1 MSKKKEIANF
11 DLTYKTQNNMT
22 EFTNGFRKEG
32 LEFLK
37 KRYKK
42 TTDEFI
48 KATYPKK
55 EQANM
60 RVKISRLINK
70 PVNAPG
76 YFDAME
82 LANDLSKFFNQF
94 RVNGDQFISSNFFV
108 GMAAYIDVIGQAF
121 DDGRVA
127 LLPKKEIKKCAVPIR
142 YTGCHGIIT
151 KTPSSNGLIRVF
163 KPRNNIYTG
172 ADARYGICQDKQSKV
187 IHLGYLQPN
196 SNGRYDVQD
205 RSWSTG
211 KVNLPNIATDIT
223 PSWTSRIETELYPS
237 YWDY

>member
-1 MSKKKEIANF
+1 MRNKKTTKDF
-11 DLTYKTQNNMT
+11 DVLYKTKNNMT
-22 EFTNGFRKEG
+22 DNGNGFRKEG

-42 TTDEFI
+42 TTDDFI
-48 KATYPKK
+48 RDTYPKK
-55 EQANM
+55 DQANM

-70 PVNAPG
+70 PKDSPG
-76 YFDAME
+76 YFDAE
-82 LANDLSKFFNQF
+82 TLAKDLAKYFNNF
-94 RVNGDQFISSNFFV
+94 RVNGDQFISANFFR
-108 GMAAYIDVIGQAF
+108 GMAAYVDVIGQAF

-127 LLPKKEIKKCAVPIR
+127 LLPKKEIKKCAVPVR
-142 YTGCHGIIT
+142 YTGCNGIIT
-151 KTPSSNGLIRVF
+151 KTPSSNGLIRIF

-187 IHLGYLQPN
+187 IYLGYLQPN
-196 SNGRYDVQD
+196 SNGRYDIQD

-223 PSWTSRIETELYPS
+223 VSWTSRIETELYPS

>member
-94 RVNGDQFISSNFFV
+94 RTNGDQFISSNYFV

-127 LLPKKEIKKCAVPIR
+127 LFSKKEVKKCAVPVR
-142 YTGCHGIIT
+142 YTGCQGIIT
-151 KTPSSNGLIRVF
+151 KTPSSNGLIRIF

>member
-1 MSKKKEIANF
+1 MRNKKTTNQF
-11 DLTYKTQNNMT
+11 DLLYKTQNNMT
-22 EFTNGFRKEG
+22 DSTNGFRKEG

-42 TTDEFI
+42 TTDDFI
-48 KATYPKK
+48 RATYPKK
-55 EQANM
+55 DQANM
-60 RVKISRLINK
+60 RVKISRLINRD
-70 PVNAPG
+70 PNAPG
-76 YFDAME
+76 YFDSQE
-82 LANDLSKFFNQF
+82 LAVELSKFFNEF
-94 RVNGDQFISSNFFV
+94 RTNGDQFISANYFL
-108 GMAAYIDVIGQAF
+108 GMAAYIDVVGQAF

-127 LLPKKEIKKCAVPIR
+127 LFSKKDIKKCAVPVR
-142 YTGCHGIIT
+142 YTGCQGIIT
-151 KTPSSNGLIRVF
+151 KTPSSNGLIRIF

-172 ADARYGICQDKQSKV
+172 ADSRYGICQDKKSKV
-187 IHLGYLQPN
+187 IHIGYLQPN

>member
-94 RVNGDQFISSNFFV
+94 RSNGDHYISSNYFL

-127 LLPKKEIKKCAVPIR
+127 LFSKKDVKKCAVPVR
-142 YTGCHGIIT
+142 YTGCQGIIT
-151 KTPSSNGLIRVF
+151 KFPSSNGLIRIF

-196 SNGRYDVQD
+196 SNGRYDIQD

-223 PSWTSRIETELYPS
+223 VSWTSRIETELYPS

>member
-127 LLPKKEIKKCAVPIR
+127 LLPKKEVKKCAVPVR

-211 KVNLPNIATDIT
+211 KINLPNIATDIT

>member
-1 MSKKKEIANF
+1 MLNKKTTKDF
-11 DLTYKTQNNMT
+11 DVLYKTKDNMT
-22 EFTNGFRKEG
+22 DNGNGFRKEG

-42 TTDEFI
+42 TTDDFI
-48 KATYPKK
+48 RDTYPKK
-55 EQANM
+55 DQANM

-70 PVNAPG
+70 PVDSPS
-76 YFDAME
+76 YFDAE
-82 LANDLSKFFNQF
+82 TLAKDLAKYFNRF
-94 RVNGDQFISSNFFV
+94 RVNGDQFISANFFR
-108 GMAAYIDVIGQAF
+108 GLAAYIDVIGQAF
-121 DDGRVA
+121 NDGRVA
-127 LLPKKEIKKCAVPIR
+127 LISKKDIKKCAVPVR
-142 YTGCHGIIT
+142 YTGCQGIIT

-172 ADARYGICQDKQSKV
+172 ADSRYGICQDKKSKV
-187 IHLGYLQPN
+187 IHIGYLQPN

>member
-1 MSKKKEIANF
+1 MLNKKTTKDF
-11 DLTYKTQNNMT
+11 DVLYKTKDNMT
-22 EFTNGFRKEG
+22 DNGNGFRKEG

-42 TTDEFI
+42 TTDDFI
-48 KATYPKK
+48 RDTYPKK
-55 EQANM
+55 DQANM

-70 PVNAPG
+70 PVDSPG
-76 YFDAME
+76 YFDAE
-82 LANDLSKFFNQF
+82 TLAKDLANYFNRF
-94 RVNGDQFISSNFFV
+94 RVNGDQFISANFFR
-108 GMAAYIDVIGQAF
+108 GLAAYIDVIGQAF
-121 DDGRVA
+121 NDGRVA
-127 LLPKKEIKKCAVPIR
+127 LISKKDIKKCAVPVR
-142 YTGCHGIIT
+142 YTGCQGIIT

-172 ADARYGICQDKQSKV
+172 ADSRYGICQDKKSKV
-187 IHLGYLQPN
+187 IHIGYLQPN

>member
-94 RVNGDQFISSNFFV
+94 
-108 GMAAYIDVIGQAF
+108 
-121 DDGRVA
+121 
-127 LLPKKEIKKCAVPIR
+127 
-142 YTGCHGIIT
+142 
-151 KTPSSNGLIRVF
+151 
-163 KPRNNIYTG
+163 TG

-196 SNGRYDVQD
+196 SNGRYDIQD

>member
-1 MSKKKEIANF
+1 MLNKKPTNKF
-11 DLTYKTQNNMT
+11 DVLYKTQNNMT
-22 EFTNGFRKEG
+22 DSTNGFRKEG

-42 TTDEFI
+42 TTDDFI
-48 KATYPKK
+48 RATYPKK
-55 EQANM
+55 DQANM
-60 RVKISRLINK
+60 RVKISRLINRD
-70 PVNAPG
+70 PNAPG
-76 YFDAME
+76 YFDAQE
-82 LANDLSKFFNQF
+82 LAVDLSKFFNDF
-94 RVNGDQFISSNFFV
+94 RTNGDQFISANYFL
-108 GMAAYIDVIGQAF
+108 GMAAYVDVIGGAF
-121 DDGRVA
+121 SDGQVNLFA
-127 LLPKKEIKKCAVPIR
+127 KKEIKKCAVPVR
-142 YTGCHGIIT
+142 YTGCQAIIT

-172 ADARYGICQDKQSKV
+172 ADARFGICQDKKTKT
-187 IHLGYLQPN
+187 IFIGFLEPN
-196 SNGRYDVQD
+196 SNGRYDVVD

>member
-94 RVNGDQFISSNFFV
+94 RNNGDQFISSNYFL

-127 LLPKKEIKKCAVPIR
+127 LLPKKEIKKCAVPVR
-142 YTGCHGIIT
+142 YTGCNGIIT
-151 KTPSSNGLIRVF
+151 KTPSSNGLIRIF

-196 SNGRYDVQD
+196 SNGRYDIQD

>member
-94 RVNGDQFISSNFFV
+94 RTNGDQFISSNYFV

-127 LLPKKEIKKCAVPIR
+127 LLPKKEVKKCAVPVR
-142 YTGCHGIIT
+142 YTGCQGIIT
-151 KTPSSNGLIRVF
+151 KTPSSNGLIRIF

-172 ADARYGICQDKQSKV
+172 ADARYGICQDKV

-196 SNGRYDVQD
+196 SNGRYDIQD

>member
-1 MSKKKEIANF
+1 MSKKKEIVNF
-11 DLTYKTQNNMT
+11 DLKYKTQNNMT

-55 EQANM
+55 DQANM
-60 RVKISRLINK
+60 RVKISKLINK
-70 PVNAPG
+70 PANAPG

-82 LANDLSKFFNQF
+82 LAKDLALYFNTF
-94 RVNGDQFISSNFFV
+94 RTNGDQFISANYFV
-108 GMAAYIDVIGQAF
+108 GMAAYIDVIGGAY
-121 DDGRVA
+121 DDGQVGLFA
-127 LLPKKEIKKCAVPIR
+127 KKDIKKCAVPVR
-142 YTGCHGIIT
+142 YTGCQAVIT

-163 KPRNNIYTG
+163 KARNNIYTG
-172 ADARYGICQDKQSKV
+172 ADSRFGICQDKKTKV
-187 IHLGYLQPN
+187 IYIGFLEPN
-196 SNGRYDVQD
+196 SNGRYDVVD

-211 KVNLPNIATDIT
+211 KKNLPNIATDIT
-223 PSWTSRIETELYPS
+223 PAWTSRIETELYPS